1 MNKHVMAGLDG
12 ADGGTT
18 QCLGCRQYVYGSLIE
33 VPPGECPT
41 PYKSP
46 TQLLAEAV
54 AREAALRDEL
64 GAVKGEYDRAVNKVD
79 ALQQRLTAA
88 EARALHLL
96 LSRLTCNEMV
106 EKGLS
111 AEQIR
116 LIDCVIPIC
125 Y

>member
-1 MNKHVMAGLDG
+1 MAEKVILPLD
-12 ADGGTT
+12 
-18 QCLGCRQYVYGSLIE
+18 
-33 VPPGECPT
+33 
-41 PYKSP
+41 
-46 TQLLAEAV
+46 
-54 AREAALRDEL
+54 DESDDL
-64 GAVKGEYDRAVNKVD
+64 V
-79 ALQQRLTAA
+79 LRLTAA